1 LRTGTS
7 LLRLLHYWWPL
18 ALGWSLTVVVARAT
32 GRTPDPAGLAT
43 LLFGITAAYSLDRV
57 VDPGGGRTAGEA
69 GWLRPL
75 LLVTASVSTLLCGL
89 FATGLGAETAALVP
103 ALGVAAVLYPWLKRL
118 PLTKTAALP
127 VVWTWASIAL
137 PFNDGS
143 WLGWHAVRFPIALP
157 LLLLIAAGCLL
168 CDLKDEESD
177 RVSGVRSLPA
187 LIGGAATI
195 RVAIALA
202 VSAAALAWME
212 HRTGIVVSAAALGA
226 AATVPALLASDA
238 AGPLL
243 VDVILTLPGLLIS
256 TRVV

>member
-1 LRTGTS
+1 
-7 LLRLLHYWWPL
+7 
-18 ALGWSLTVVVARAT
+18 
-32 GRTPDPAGLAT
+32 
-43 LLFGITAAYSLDRV
+43 
-57 VDPGGGRTAGEA
+57 
-69 GWLRPL
+69 
-75 LLVTASVSTLLCGL
+75 
-89 FATGLGAETAALVP
+89 
-103 ALGVAAVLYPWLKRL
+103 
-118 PLTKTAALP
+118 
-127 VVWTWASIAL
+127 
-137 PFNDGS
+137 
-143 WLGWHAVRFPIALP
+143 VRFPIALP

-187 LIGGAATI
+187 LVGGAATI